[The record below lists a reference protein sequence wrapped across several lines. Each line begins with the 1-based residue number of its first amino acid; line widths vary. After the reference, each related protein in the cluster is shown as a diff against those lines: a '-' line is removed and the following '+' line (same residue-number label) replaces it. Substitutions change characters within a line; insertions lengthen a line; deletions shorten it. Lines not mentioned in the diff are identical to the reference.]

1 MQVNSDYCSPEKAVA
16 EFYKGFAF
24 ERDVK
29 GRLTI
34 EGNTVPVFTGD
45 DKTLAASARAY
56 IDGSVELRARERQTA
71 EHLRTLRSGKKWWNQ
86 WRLEHPEVHPM
97 LAAHDFTEGDAGLVL
112 DGYDFSYTN
121 FTQARLRSMSLQ
133 GANFHQAILAKA
145 DLAGSHLEK
154 STSAAP
160 ISMKRA
166 SKGHGS
172 AERTC
177 RACSWR
183 GRT

>member
-1 MQVNSDYCSPEKAVA
+1 VA

-71 EHLRTLRSGKKWWNQ
+71 EHLRTLRSGKKVWNQ